1 MTLVGTI
8 NQEGSPQH
16 RADAFPV
23 RVVDGVAR
31 LEPFAFAGELEI
43 VVPEPVPHG
52 GTRPIV
58 QSDDELVVVVPRGVD
73 APMIRLDDGQTLVC
87 GEAEGTELTELET
100 APGQRC
106 SYRPDSGIDAGDH
119 VFTVAFLS
127 PDGTGIS
134 AESVLFEAA

>member
-1 MTLVGTI
+1 
-8 NQEGSPQH
+8 
-16 RADAFPV
+16 
-23 RVVDGVAR
+23 
-31 LEPFAFAGELEI
+31 
-43 VVPEPVPHG
+43 VVPAPVPAG

-58 QSDDELVVVVPRGVD
+58 DEDDDLVVVVPRGVG

-106 SYRPDSGIDAGDH
+106 SYHPDGGIEPGQR

-134 AESVLFEAA
+134 AEAVLFEAA